1 MQLVVTLLL
10 AALVSLSAS
19 GMAAFYHL
27 PTYIILAPVVASI
40 GVWLIGGRYALGVF
54 WRVVLPIV
62 LGVVMVEA
70 YRWSH
75 TVPWLKANI
84 WTIPVNGNTAEQ
96 FFAVMAT
103 LYAVTTALVLVKAIE
118 SFDHLFKAITTET
131 DKIRAISDF
140 LIYMQGTPQNV
151 DTIGKLRQLFRDY
164 LGATFRD
171 PRKTVDDSAR
181 RLSMSVKL
189 IARLECE
196 DENDRI
202 ALGEVMK
209 SMNELSAI
217 RAERIALT
225 NYRVPG
231 YLVVMLAVMSLSMIM
246 TFFVDPAEKISH
258 NYTIIFLLTVFSS
271 FIILLLLDIA
281 DPFDGFW
288 EVDISPY
295 DTTRRYLDEQL
306 AEQAGA
312 PNGPPLNLPLSGARM
327 RAPL

>member
-10 AALVSLSAS
+10 GSLVSLSAS
-19 GMAAFYHL
+19 AMAAFYHL
-27 PTYIILAPVVASI
+27 PTYLVLAPILAAIV
-40 GVWLIGGRYALGVF
+40 VWLIGGRYAVGVF
-54 WRVVLPIV
+54 WRVVLPLV

-75 TVPWLKANI
+75 GVVWLKQNI
-84 WTIPVNGNTAEQ
+84 WSIPINGNTAEQ

-118 SFDHLFKAITTET
+118 SFDHLFKAITNET

-140 LIYMQGTPQNV
+140 LIYMQGTAKNL
-151 DTIGKLRQLFRDY
+151 DTIGQLRKIFRDY
-164 LGATFRD
+164 LAATFRD

-181 RLSMSVKL
+181 RLSTCVSL
-189 IARLECE
+189 IARLNCE

-202 ALGEVMK
+202 ALGEIMK
-209 SMNELSAI
+209 SMNELAAI

-306 AEQAGA
+306 EQGAGTT
-312 PNGPPLNLPLSGARM
+312 NGPALNLPSRGAKM
-327 RAPL
+327 RLHF